1 MTKQK
6 AINLVSFIENHF
18 DMVSQEEWFDF
29 CEMVFDVVVRD
40 AAMQGYAEELVKRF
54 PSFFEIIN

>member
-40 AAMQGYAEELVKRF
+40 ATMQGYADELVKRF
-54 PSFFEIIN
+54 PSFFEIVN

>member
-6 AINLVSFIENHF
+6 AIRLFSFIENHF
-18 DMVSQEEWFDF
+18 DMISQEEWFDF

-40 AAMQGYAEELVKRF
+40 ATMQGYIEELVKRF
-54 PSFFEIIN
+54 PSFFVVN

>member
-6 AINLVSFIENHF
+6 AIRLVSFIENHF

-40 AAMQGYAEELVKRF
+40 ATTNGYADELVKRF
-54 PSFFEIIN
+54 PSFFVVN